1 MTPTRNPRSEAG
13 AFRRTLTPEEQHLA
27 EQIHR
32 RAERLRAGSEDG
44 LSIRQAVEL
53 AAVQMGVA

>member
-1 MTPTRNPRSEAG
+1 MNTRPFPQSSPSS
-13 AFRRTLTPEEQHLA
+13 FRRLLTPEEQHLA

-53 AAVQMGVA
+53 AAIQMGVA

>member
-1 MTPTRNPRSEAG
+1 MTPTRNPQSEPRP
-13 AFRRTLTPEEQHLA
+13 FRRLLTAEEQHLA

-32 RAERLRAGSEDG
+32 RAEHLRAGSEDG

-53 AAVQMGVA
+53 AAVQTGVA